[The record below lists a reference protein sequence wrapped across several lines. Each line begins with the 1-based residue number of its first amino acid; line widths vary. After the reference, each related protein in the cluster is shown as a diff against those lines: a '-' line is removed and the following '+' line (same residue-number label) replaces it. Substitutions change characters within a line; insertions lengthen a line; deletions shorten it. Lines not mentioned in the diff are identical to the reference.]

1 MRPQKQVRRT
11 FIVNGKI
18 YQSLAEL
25 AREAGIPYHVA
36 VKRQQR
42 HFSDYEIFFGKQ
54 KPSKIKPAPKKP
66 SSSRSVN
73 INGKQ
78 YESIKKAYESIQ
90 PKASYN
96 TVKQRIIVSGWT
108 DEEAF
113 ELVERK
119 KNKIENKKRVKRTN
133 LRMPYIVDGVEF
145 HSIRELAGAYS
156 LTYPLVYNRMSRGW
170 SPDRAVKEP
179 VSDNVVVNG
188 ITYRSALAAWEAVGK
203 TDFIAYQGRKNRN
216 LPLDVCLGL
225 TPIPRQPKYEINGKV
240 FATLEEVAT
249 EFNLTV
255 GQINHRLLTMSL
267 EEAVV
272 YTPQNKGQYSSAR
285 FRDDPKLAKTIG
297 NLYFVEI
304 SQESGILHK
313 IGITQRPIEKRLS
326 PNKILA
332 QYSSELE
339 KLFIIEQQIL
349 EEFHENH
356 YRANEGFDGK
366 TETFVFSEDEV
377 AKVMIAIVSKIKH
390 A

>member
-11 FIVNGKI
+11 FVVNGKI
-18 YQSLAEL
+18 YHSLAEL
-25 AREAGIPYHVA
+25 AREAGIPYYVA

-54 KPSKIKPAPKKP
+54 KSSKIKPAPKKP

-78 YESIKKAYESIQ
+78 YESIKKAYESIR

-96 TVKQRIIVSGWT
+96 TVKQRIIVSEWT

-119 KNKIENKKRVKRTN
+119 KNKIENKKKVKRTN
-133 LRMPYIVDGVEF
+133 LKAPYIVDGVEYS
-145 HSIRELAGAYS
+145 SIQELADAYNH
-156 LTYPLVYNRMSRGW
+156 TYRLVYNRMSRGW
-170 SPDRAVKEP
+170 SLDKAVKEP
-179 VSDNVVVNG
+179 VSERVVVNG

-203 TDFIAYQGRKNRN
+203 TDIVAYQGRKNRN
-216 LPLDVCLGL
+216 FPLDVCLGL
-225 TPIPRQPKYEINGKV
+225 APIPRQPKYEINGKV

-255 GQINHRLLTMSL
+255 GKINYRMLTMSL
-267 EEAVV
+267 EEAVI
-272 YTPQNKGQYSSAR
+272 YTPQNKGQYSSVR
-285 FRDDPKLAKTIG
+285 FRDDPKLAKMIG
-297 NLYFVEI
+297 NLYFAEI

-313 IGITQRPIEKRLS
+313 IGITQRPVEKRLS
-326 PNKILA
+326 TKKILA
-332 QYSSELE
+332 QYSGELE
-339 KLFIIEQQIL
+339 KLFIAEQQIL
-349 EEFHENH
+349 EEFRENR
-356 YRANEGFDGK
+356 YRANEDFDGK

-377 AKVMIAIVSKIKH
+377 TKVMIAIERKIKS